1 MEKVSN
7 EANKQEIKAEVIE
20 EKKDIAQNTTSNIQN
35 DENEKEQKKHTIVEK
50 KYDTKIES
58 STFEQSKMDYE
69 NKQKAKKKI
78 IKWCIIG
85 VAILAILLV
94 LSTIF
99 ALLNIN
105 NEKIISGVSVDKVNL
120 QGLTK
125 EEAKNLLNKKIEEK
139 LNKEINVKIDDE
151 EQNFML
157 SQIEVEYDVDNIVEI
172 AYKIGRKSNVFVNN
186 FDILYSK
193 IKGNDVK
200 LNAIYNKELL
210 DNVINEMKSKIP
222 NAVKEV
228 NFCVEEDKLIITPGT
243 EGLTIDTEELKEKIE
258 KVMNLDSLN
267 EIVVKTFKT
276 EPKDIDIEEIYN
288 EVHQEA
294 KDAYY
299 TKDPFKVYPEVL
311 GIDFNIEEAKELL
324 KEEKEEYTIPLTITK
339 PEKTVNNIGTEAFPD
354 LLSTFT
360 TRYDASN
367 APRTTNLKLAVEK
380 INGTVVMPGDTFSYN
395 KTVGKRTAEAGY
407 KEAAGYQ
414 GGKVVQ
420 MTGGGICQISST
432 LYDAVVMAN
441 LDIVERHNHAF
452 TTSYVGAGK
461 DATVVYG
468 ALDFKFKNTRNY
480 PISIKASAQ
489 NSIAKIDIFG
499 IKEEN
504 EYEIDIV
511 TSIINYIPFTVVY
524 EDDAR
529 YDEGYENV
537 TQYGSRGCKSVT
549 YKIYKLNGAEVS
561 RTVLSN
567 DTYDAMN
574 KYITRGT
581 KKTQTSVTNI
591 EPVTPKEPTEPNIPT
606 EPVTPQEPETPNTP
620 AEPATPQEPTT
631 PTNPEKPVTPQNPEE
646 PENPID
652 NEQAA

>member
-157 SQIEVEYDVDNIVEI
+157 SQIEVKYDVDNIVEI

-222 NAVKEV
+222 NAVKEM

-243 EGLTIDTEELKEKIE
+243 EGLTIDTEELKEKI
-258 KVMNLDSLN
+258 
-267 EIVVKTFKT
+267 VKL
-276 EPKDIDIEEIYN
+276 EDI
-288 EVHQEA
+288 
-294 KDAYY
+294 
-299 TKDPFKVYPEVL
+299 L
-311 GIDFNIEEAKELL
+311 
-324 KEEKEEYTIPLTITK
+324 
-339 PEKTVNNIGTEAFPD
+339 
-354 LLSTFT
+354 
-360 TRYDASN
+360 
-367 APRTTNLKLAVEK
+367 
-380 INGTVVMPGDTFSYN
+380 
-395 KTVGKRTAEAGY
+395 
-407 KEAAGYQ
+407 
-414 GGKVVQ
+414 
-420 MTGGGICQISST
+420 
-432 LYDAVVMAN
+432 
-441 LDIVERHNHAF
+441 
-452 TTSYVGAGK
+452 
-461 DATVVYG
+461 
-468 ALDFKFKNTRNY
+468 
-480 PISIKASAQ
+480 
-489 NSIAKIDIFG
+489 AKIRYLTFI
-499 IKEEN
+499 N
-504 EYEIDIV
+504 E
-511 TSIINYIPFTVVY
+511 
-524 EDDAR
+524 
-529 YDEGYENV
+529 
-537 TQYGSRGCKSVT
+537 
-549 YKIYKLNGAEVS
+549 
-561 RTVLSN
+561 
-567 DTYDAMN
+567 
-574 KYITRGT
+574 
-581 KKTQTSVTNI
+581 
-591 EPVTPKEPTEPNIPT
+591 
-606 EPVTPQEPETPNTP
+606 
-620 AEPATPQEPTT
+620 
-631 PTNPEKPVTPQNPEE
+631 
-646 PENPID
+646 
-652 NEQAA
+652 